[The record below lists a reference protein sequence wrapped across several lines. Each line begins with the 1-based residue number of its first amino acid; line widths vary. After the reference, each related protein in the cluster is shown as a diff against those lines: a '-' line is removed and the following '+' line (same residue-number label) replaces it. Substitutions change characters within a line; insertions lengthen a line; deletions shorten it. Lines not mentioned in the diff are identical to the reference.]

1 MPNVDGLICL
11 FILVI
16 NLGSTSPFSIFIAV
30 YFFDGFLFLFGFGF
44 AALSAGFGVGVAS
57 ALSSACAGAGSG
69 SGVGSAGSLI
79 NISGFNHPFAKNS
92 RAVSSSI
99 FASL

>member
-11 FILVI
+11 LILVI

-30 YFFDGFLFLFGFGF
+30 YFFDGFLFLFGFGID
-44 AALSAGFGVGVAS
+44 VGAAS
-57 ALSSACAGAGSG
+57 AFGSACAGAGAGSG
-69 SGVGSAGSLI
+69 SGVAGSFK
-79 NISGFNHPFAKNS
+79 NISGFNHPFAKKS

-99 FASL
+99 LASL